1 MTFKNSVLNDSPEKI
16 ICFYMNDSRKIQIIR
31 TLPKANWE
39 RVVFPRQRL
48 LFEALTSDKL
58 EIQICKVISLLIP
71 CHKLRVDEK
80 FTRCLSTS
88 LSKDN

>member
-1 MTFKNSVLNDSPEKI
+1 MTFKNSVLNDSHEKI

-39 RVVFPRQRL
+39 RVVFPRQRF

-58 EIQICKVISLLIP
+58 ELQICKVISLLIP